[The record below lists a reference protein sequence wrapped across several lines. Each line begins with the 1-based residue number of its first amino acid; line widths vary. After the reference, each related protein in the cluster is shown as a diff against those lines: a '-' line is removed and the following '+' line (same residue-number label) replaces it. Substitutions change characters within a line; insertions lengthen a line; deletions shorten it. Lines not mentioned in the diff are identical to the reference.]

1 MNPANSFQLSYIE
14 PSLVPDNILYSIFS
28 NKELLQYM
36 DVPII
41 QNVNEL
47 SQVYEYL
54 QTPKRATWFL
64 QLLSTSEIVGFIS
77 FNNNY
82 KHCTATVSC
91 LLLPEFQHCGYMH
104 EALSHTMQTL
114 FATNKIARIE
124 SQIFVHNTASIA
136 LVEKCG
142 FQREGL
148 LRKNFMIHGVLED
161 SYVYAVIMEN

>member
-1 MNPANSFQLSYIE
+1 MIPANSYQLSYIE
-14 PSLVPDNILYSIFS
+14 PTLVSDTILYSIFS

-41 QNVNEL
+41 LHINEL

-54 QTPKRATWFL
+54 QTPKRTTWFL
-64 QLLSTSEIVGFIS
+64 QLLSTNEIVGFIS
-77 FNNNY
+77 FYYNY
-82 KHCTATVSC
+82 KHFTATVSC
-91 LLLPEFQHCGYMH
+91 LLLSEFQHCGYMH
-104 EALSHTMQTL
+104 EALSHSMQTL
-114 FATNKIARIE
+114 FATKKIARIE

-148 LRKNFMIHGVLED
+148 LRKNFMIHDVLED
-161 SYVYAVIMEN
+161 SYMYAVVMEN